1 MVVFTEEQVAE
12 MNAKLDKI
20 QEGVEAAAAAMHDM
34 KQELCY
40 YCGKYKQAHEG
51 ACDGC
56 RWNGVL

>member
-12 MNAKLDKI
+12 MNAKLDVI
-20 QEGVEAAAAAMHDM
+20 QKGVEAAAAAMHYM